1 MEGNVLSAS
10 NTHGSD
16 LCVGDQENF
25 IDQLDKSSQILFSE
39 VLEQLLGS
47 PKEKKQILLT
57 PKVGREKD
65 VEAL

>member
-1 MEGNVLSAS
+1 
-10 NTHGSD
+10 
-16 LCVGDQENF
+16 GDQENF